1 MSFKIYGE
9 NIEPG
14 TRSFLQMKI
23 ARMLDG
29 GDLCVPLH
37 VIRGEGDGSVLGL
50 VSSNHGAEYYHNRTV
65 RRIVNE
71 TDPSEVKGTILVIP
85 VANPLAFSHKTRL
98 SPNPPEETVDFANL
112 NRVFPGRRVTPLF
125 GSLEPTDISLTMKMA
140 ATITE
145 NFVRRC
151 NYIMDFHGHG
161 RGGALKKMLYNGVN
175 GAAELAHVFGLG
187 IIHDPITASGG
198 EWRGAYMPMTSYS
211 GSIGIPGVAPEIG
224 GASHSE
230 PFEKECERLGVQ
242 GVRNVMAHLK
252 MTEDEIVLP
261 EKQFYFRRAPHVRA
275 TNGGYLV
282 SNMVPEDVGIGRPTR
297 EVSKGEVLGTVY
309 DPYTLEELEQLK
321 APVDG
326 LLYMCQ
332 ISGLIEAQGGGI
344 AVADF
349 EDSKWIE

>member
-14 TRSFLQMKI
+14 TRRFLRMKI
-23 ARMLDG
+23 ARMLNG
-29 GDLCVPLH
+29 GNLSIPLH
-37 VIRGEGDGSVLGL
+37 VIRGEEGPVLGL

-71 TDPSEVKGTILVIP
+71 TDPSEVKGTILAIP
-85 VANPLAFSHKTRL
+85 VANPLA
-98 SPNPPEETVDFANL
+98 
-112 NRVFPGRRVTPLF
+112 
-125 GSLEPTDISLTMKMA
+125 TDISLTMKMA

-151 NYIMDFHGHG
+151 DYILDFHGHG

-198 EWRGAYMPMTSYS
+198 EWKGAYMPMTSYS
-211 GSIGIPGVAPEIG
+211 GSIGIPGMAPEIG

-252 MTEDEIVLP
+252 MTEHEIVLP